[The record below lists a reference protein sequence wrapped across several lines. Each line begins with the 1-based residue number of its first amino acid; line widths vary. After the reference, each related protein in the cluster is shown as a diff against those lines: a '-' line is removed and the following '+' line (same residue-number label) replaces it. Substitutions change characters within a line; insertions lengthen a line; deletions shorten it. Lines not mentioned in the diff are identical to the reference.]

1 MLHIMVIMY
10 TASLAL
16 KALTARQRCP
26 SMASGKKAKTAHS
39 KQGHRAILMRLLA
52 SLSSETLN
60 KRRHPPTRVV
70 PSRDVSIWVSEFC
83 CLVVGSCL
91 CVFDYSPLAK
101 E

>member
-1 MLHIMVIMY
+1 
-10 TASLAL
+10 
-16 KALTARQRCP
+16 
-26 SMASGKKAKTAHS
+26 MASGKKAKTAHS

-70 PSRDVSIWVSEFC
+70 PSREVSIWVSEFC

-91 CVFDYSPLAK
+91 CVFGYSPTGERVIGLKVGADTHTLDTQAR
-101 E
+101 